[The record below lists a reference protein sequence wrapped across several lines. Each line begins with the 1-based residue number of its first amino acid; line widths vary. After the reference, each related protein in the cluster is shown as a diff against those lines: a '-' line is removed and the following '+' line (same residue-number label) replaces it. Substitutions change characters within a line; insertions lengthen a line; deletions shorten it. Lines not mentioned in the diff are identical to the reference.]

1 MGEAIKKNANKK
13 INVCK
18 VCNHQV
24 EKVSWL
30 ICSVCGKE
38 FDRVE
43 TVTKPSC
50 QVCTSAYK
58 CDGTLY
64 CADGT
69 DSYEVYHCDTCNIHI
84 PTMNIIGSN
93 FRDGFICKIC
103 DKELQEQD
111 VLEIILDNGESESAG
126 TEIEKDDWSN
136 DDWGVYEPSE
146 IASDQQTNDAEI
158 EQFQNGNKFA
168 SLPIENNSP
177 SIVPDDVSVITLVAL
192 IFDGVVAAY
201 RFKTDMGY
209 YDITRKKAIEY
220 GVSGYKVEKAIKLE
234 RYNGMLV
241 TQSEINNQRCIPD
254 ITGSD
259 EDCEKLFNA
268 LFKEP
273 EDDWGTY
280 ETTEN
285 VLNQQ
290 PNNIT
295 SKRAKYLSPSVQY
308 AITTALANIMNG
320 AFWGF
325 TDMKNIQS
333 HIEAIKAEPN
343 ITARK
348 LGNACLI
355 EVQPGFLLNA
365 VQAIDPNA
373 ITQGDLNNIQRS
385 MAEALIAFEKFL
397 ISKGKL
403 IAKGTAFGGTVG
415 IYCINDTENIV
426 FKGTNYPAFRVTMGD
441 ALRLLAQYGY
451 EINVGG
457 RFTPA
462 MQAVNAGNALWESA
476 NLSPTKTGIFID
488 IRSTLSAEQI
498 KAKEAEFKQR
508 YGLV

>member
-1 MGEAIKKNANKK
+1 MDEAIKKNANKK
-13 INVCK
+13 IKVCK

-38 FDRVE
+38 FDRIE

-69 DSYEVYHCDTCNIHI
+69 ASYEVYHCDNCNVHI

-93 FRDGFICKIC
+93 FRDEFICKIC

-111 VLEIILDNGESESAG
+111 VLEIILDNGESEIAG
-126 TEIEKDDWSN
+126 TEMEKDDWAN

-146 IASDQQTNDAEI
+146 IASAQQTDDVEM
-158 EQFQNGNKFA
+158 EPFQNSNKFA

-201 RFKTDMGY
+201 RFKTDKGY

-241 TQSEINNQRCIPD
+241 TQSEIDNQRCIPD

-273 EDDWGTY
+273 EDDGGTY

-285 VLNQQ
+285 VSYQQ

-295 SKRAKYLSPSVQY
+295 SKRAKQLSPSVQY
-308 AITTALANIMNG
+308 AIRTALANIMNG

-385 MAEALIAFEKFL
+385 MAEALVAFERFL
-397 ISKGKL
+397 IRYGKQ
-403 IAKGTAFGGTVG
+403 IENGKAFQNIVG
-415 IYCINDTENIV
+415 IYGITDMECV
-426 FKGTNYPAFRVTMGD
+426 VMQGTNYPAFRVSMGD

-457 RFTPA
+457 QFMKP
-462 MQAVNAGNALWESA
+462 MQAIDAGEALWESA
-476 NLSPTKTGIFID
+476 TLSPTKKCVFID
-488 IRSTLSAEQI
+488 IKSTLSPEQI